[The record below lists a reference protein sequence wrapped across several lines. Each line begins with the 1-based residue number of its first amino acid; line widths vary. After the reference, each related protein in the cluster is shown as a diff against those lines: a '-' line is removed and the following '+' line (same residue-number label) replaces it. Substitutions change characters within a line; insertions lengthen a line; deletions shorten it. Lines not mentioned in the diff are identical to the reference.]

1 MVYPKLSTYNLYF
14 IIYLIFKRLID
25 VLVSLVILLF
35 LFPFLILVVFLIKID
50 SKGPIFY
57 LQSRVGKN
65 GHFFKVYKFR
75 TMTNKQRDPN
85 AKQTFLDDPDITRI
99 GSLLR
104 RFKIDELPQIWNV
117 FVGDMSLVGPR
128 PVLPS
133 LYEKYGNLANKR
145 CCVRPGMTGWAQ
157 VNGNIYLPWEKRLL
171 LDSEYVDRISFMFDL
186 RILVKTVAIVL
197 LGEDKFIEK

>member
-1 MVYPKLSTYNLYF
+1 M
-14 IIYLIFKRLID
+14 YLIFKRLID

-65 GHFFKVYKFR
+65 GHLFKVYKFR

>member
-1 MVYPKLSTYNLYF
+1 M
-14 IIYLIFKRLID
+14 YLIFKRLID

-128 PVLPS
+128 PALPS
-133 LYEKYGNLANKR
+133 LYEKYGDLANKR

-197 LGEDKFIEK
+197 LGEDKFIKK

>member
-14 IIYLIFKRLID
+14 IMYLIFKRLID

-99 GSLLR
+99 GGLLR

-133 LYEKYGNLANKR
+133 L
-145 CCVRPGMTGWAQ
+145 C
-157 VNGNIYLPWEKRLL
+157 I
-171 LDSEYVDRISFMFDL
+171 
-186 RILVKTVAIVL
+186 
-197 LGEDKFIEK
+197 

>member
-1 MVYPKLSTYNLYF
+1 MSTYNLYF
-14 IIYLIFKRLID
+14 IMYLIFKRLID

>member
-1 MVYPKLSTYNLYF
+1 M
-14 IIYLIFKRLID
+14 YLIFKRLID
-25 VLVSLVILLF
+25 VLASLVILLF

-65 GHFFKVYKFR
+65 GHLFKVYKFR

-85 AKQTFLDDPDITRI
+85 AKQTFSDDPDITRI
-99 GSLLR
+99 GGLLR

-128 PVLPS
+128 PALPS
-133 LYEKYGNLANKR
+133 LYEKYGDLANKR

-197 LGEDKFIEK
+197 LGEDKFIKK

>member
-1 MVYPKLSTYNLYF
+1 M
-14 IIYLIFKRLID
+14 YLIFKRLID

>member
-1 MVYPKLSTYNLYF
+1 M
-14 IIYLIFKRLID
+14 YLIFKRLID

-65 GHFFKVYKFR
+65 GHLFKVYKFR

-85 AKQTFLDDPDITRI
+85 
-99 GSLLR
+99 
-104 RFKIDELPQIWNV
+104 V

-128 PVLPS
+128 PALPS
-133 LYEKYGNLANKR
+133 LYEKYGDLANKR

-197 LGEDKFIEK
+197 LGEDKFIKK

>member
-1 MVYPKLSTYNLYF
+1 M
-14 IIYLIFKRLID
+14 YLIFKRLID
-25 VLVSLVILLF
+25 VLASLVILLF

-65 GHFFKVYKFR
+65 GHLFKVYKFR

-85 AKQTFLDDPDITRI
+85 AKQTFWDDPDITRI
-99 GSLLR
+99 GGLLR

-128 PVLPS
+128 PALPS
-133 LYEKYGNLANKR
+133 LYEKYGDLANKR

-197 LGEDKFIEK
+197 LGEDKFIKKWR

>member
-1 MVYPKLSTYNLYF
+1 M
-14 IIYLIFKRLID
+14 YLIFKRLID
-25 VLVSLVILLF
+25 ILVSLVILLF

-65 GHFFKVYKFR
+65 GHLFKVYKFR

-99 GSLLR
+99 GGLLR

-133 LYEKYGNLANKR
+133 LYEKYGDFASKR
-145 CCVRPGMTGWAQ
+145 CCAKPGITGWAQ

-197 LGEDKFIEK
+197 LGEDKFIKK

>member
-1 MVYPKLSTYNLYF
+1 M
-14 IIYLIFKRLID
+14 YLKFKRLFDFLI
-25 VLVSLVILLF
+25 SFAILLL
-35 LFPFLILVVFLIKID
+35 LFPLFIIVAVLIKLD

-57 LQSRVGKN
+57 LQSRVGEN
-65 GHFFKVYKFR
+65 GRVFRIYKLR
-75 TMTNKQRDPN
+75 TMTNKERDPN
-85 AKQTFLDDPDITRI
+85 VKQTYLQDPDVTRI
-99 GSLLR
+99 GGLLR

-128 PVLPS
+128 PALPS
-133 LYEKYGNLANKR
+133 LYEKYGDLANKR

-197 LGEDKFIEK
+197 LGEDKFIKK

>member
-14 IIYLIFKRLID
+14 IMYLIFKRLID

>member
-1 MVYPKLSTYNLYF
+1 M
-14 IIYLIFKRLID
+14 YLIFKRLID

-65 GHFFKVYKFR
+65 GHLFKVYKFR

-85 AKQTFLDDPDITRI
+85 AKQTFWDEPYITRI
-99 GSLLR
+99 GGLLR

-128 PVLPS
+128 PALPS
-133 LYEKYGNLANKR
+133 LYEKYGDLANKR

-197 LGEDKFIEK
+197 LGEDKFIKK

>member
-1 MVYPKLSTYNLYF
+1 MSTYNLYF
-14 IIYLIFKRLID
+14 IMYLIFKRLID

-65 GHFFKVYKFR
+65 GHLFKVYKFR

>member
-1 MVYPKLSTYNLYF
+1 M
-14 IIYLIFKRLID
+14 YLIFKRLID

-145 CCVRPGMTGWAQ
+145 CCVRPGITGWAQ